1 MRVDDLIKVLKRYRG
16 DLKVDFMM
24 ENDMYE
30 GQYYGLAF
38 KDIEPYTLAKSSN
51 DVNERIRFVFWDYLG
66 ERND

>member
-1 MRVDDLIKVLKRYRG
+1 MKVDDLIKVLKCYRG
-16 DLKVDFMM
+16 DLEVDFMM

-30 GQYYGLAF
+30 GQFFDIAF

-51 DVNERIRFVFWDYLG
+51 DEQDRLRFVFWDYLG